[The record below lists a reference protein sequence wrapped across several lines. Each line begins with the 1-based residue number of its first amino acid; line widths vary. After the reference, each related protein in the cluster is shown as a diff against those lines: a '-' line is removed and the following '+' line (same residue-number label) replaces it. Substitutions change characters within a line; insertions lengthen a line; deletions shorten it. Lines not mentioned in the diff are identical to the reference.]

1 MKFVS
6 TSNPSIEMNLAEAIR
21 GCIAPDGGLLLP
33 AGIPRLPVAFFNNI
47 AELSLQ
53 EIAYVVATS
62 FFGEDIAPQALKR
75 IADRTFAAGIPLV
88 SPLGERG
95 LHVLELFHGPTL
107 TVKDF
112 GATFMAGLFTEIA
125 SVNTPEKPQSILL
138 ASSGNSAVAIGAAFR
153 NLQFT
158 NLYIICPHGSVRR
171 KRHSILSSFG
181 PRVHILEIAGGID
194 QCNAIVRTFIADE
207 HEAGNDSFCGANSAN
222 IARLIPE
229 VTFYFHAYARL
240 REKYGPE
247 IAARAVY
254 SIPCGN
260 FTALAAAVIAR
271 KMGLPAGRIIAAGA
285 TTDALGNF
293 LRNET
298 SGTTKTHSRYARAM
312 NSDHPTNLPR
322 LVSLCGGRDGIAR
335 EIECRSVDDD
345 TIAETVRKMRRQS
358 AYSLNPHSAVAFSV
372 AEEVSGEGAPVVCLA
387 TAHPAVDID
396 AFTEITGAPVEL
408 PVQLTRLMNNRLS
421 PVEHMAPT
429 VPALRKFVRNGTS
442 KNRI

>member
-6 TSNPSIEMNLAEAIR
+6 TSNPRIETDLAEAIR

-75 IADRTFAAGIPLV
+75 ITDRTFAAGIPLV
-88 SPLGERG
+88 SPLGDG
-95 LHVLELFHGPTL
+95 GPHVLELFHGPTL

-112 GATFMAGLFTEIA
+112 GAAFMAGISVEIA
-125 SVNTPEKPQSILL
+125 AAKSPEKPQNILL
-138 ASSGNSAVAIGAAFR
+138 ASSGNSAVAIAAAFR
-153 NLQFT
+153 NLKSAE
-158 NLYIICPHGSVRR
+158 LYVICPHGSVRR

-181 PRVHILEIAGGID
+181 PRVHLLEIAGGID

-207 HEAGNDSFCGANSAN
+207 REAGNDSFCGANSAN

-240 REKYGPE
+240 REKYGAE
-247 IAARAVY
+247 IAGRAAY
-254 SIPCGN
+254 AIPCGN
-260 FTALAAAVIAR
+260 LTALVAAVIAR
-271 KMGLPAGRIIAAGA
+271 KMGLPLGRIVAAGA

-298 SGTTKTHSRYARAM
+298 TSAPKAHSRYARAM
-312 NSDHPTNLPR
+312 NADHPTNLPR

-335 EIECRSVDDD
+335 EIECRTVDDD
-345 TIAETVRKMRRQS
+345 TIADTVRKTRLHA
-358 AYSLNPHSAVAFSV
+358 AYSLNPHSAVAFSIADEFT
-372 AEEVSGEGAPVVCLA
+372 AEGVPVVCLA
-387 TAHPAVDID
+387 TAHPAADID

-408 PVQLTRLMNNRLS
+408 PVQLTRLMDTRLS
-421 PVEHMAPT
+421 PVEHIAPT
-429 VPALRKFVRNGTS
+429 VPALRRFIRNGAL
-442 KNRI
+442 KNRT